1 MLIALTGATGY
12 LGPWVV
18 RKLLRREHELR
29 ALVRRPERAGM
40 LSDLGVQVVAGDVR
54 DADTLPAL
62 VEGVD
67 AVVHLVAIILETGG
81 QTFESVH
88 VAGTQSL
95 IAAAKDAGV
104 RLLVHMSAL
113 GARGAREATRYHRTK
128 WRAEESV
135 RASGLPQVILRPSL
149 IAGPG
154 SVPLGRML
162 DMIRLS
168 PVVPVIGDGR
178 YELQPVA
185 AEDVAEAVA
194 LALERPDLR
203 GTFDIAGPERLNY
216 HQMLDQLEAA
226 LGVRRRR
233 VAVPVG
239 MARFAAAAG
248 TALPHFAPITSEQLQ
263 MLLEGSTTDR
273 NALETP
279 FGVQPRRFA
288 EVAEEICAPY
298 AARPAVAP

>member
-1 MLIALTGATGY
+1 MLIALTGATGF

-29 ALVRRPERAGM
+29 ALVRRPERAGT
-40 LSDLGVQVVAGDVR
+40 LGDLGVHVVAGDVR

-67 AVVHLVAIILETGG
+67 AIVHLAAIILETGG
-81 QTFESVH
+81 QTFETVH

-95 IAAAKDAGV
+95 IAAARDAGV

-113 GARGAREATRYHRTK
+113 GARGATEATRYHRTK

-203 GTFDIAGPERLNY
+203 GTFDIAGPERLSY

-239 MARFAAAAG
+239 VARFAAAAG
-248 TALPHFAPITSEQLQ
+248 TALPNLAPITSEQLQ

-279 FGVQPRRFA
+279 FGVPPRRFV
-288 EVAEEICAPY
+288 EVAEELCAPY

>member
-1 MLIALTGATGY
+1 MLIALTGATGF

-29 ALVRRPERAGM
+29 ALVRRPERAGT
-40 LSDLGVQVVAGDVR
+40 LGDLGVHVVAGDVR

-67 AVVHLVAIILETGG
+67 AIVHLAAIILETGG
-81 QTFESVH
+81 QTFETVH

-113 GARGAREATRYHRTK
+113 GARGATEATRYHRTK

-203 GTFDIAGPERLNY
+203 GTFDIAGPERLSY

-239 MARFAAAAG
+239 VARFAAAAG
-248 TALPHFAPITSEQLQ
+248 TALPNLAPITSEQLQ

-273 NALETP
+273 NALEAP
-279 FGVQPRRFA
+279 FGVPPRRFV
-288 EVAEEICAPY
+288 EVAEELCAPY